1 MRTLILKTQVMNI
14 HIIGSGGGG
23 IVSDWLYANEFVL
36 GVRNCDGKNNF
47 AAGLGALGA
56 LTLVVASLSMRSSEY
71 TTYAP
76 AIIAPATIAPMK
88 ATIAP
93 R

>member
-1 MRTLILKTQVMNI
+1 MKI
-14 HIIGSGGGG
+14 HSRVNGRYLS
-23 IVSDWLYANEFVL
+23 FVRGRPITSRKL
-36 GVRNCDGKNNF
+36 TRGRRAKGRYHRSTAG
-47 AAGLGALGA
+47 AAGPGPGQ
-56 LTLVVASLSMRSSEY
+56 TVTGISLKEC

>member
-1 MRTLILKTQVMNI
+1 MIIRHVTCRPYRPIHSKRSI
-14 HIIGSGGGG
+14 HIPVIRG
-23 IVSDWLYANEFVL
+23 IVFYFIIE
-36 GVRNCDGKNNF
+36 C
-47 AAGLGALGA
+47 
-56 LTLVVASLSMRSSEY
+56 

>member
-1 MRTLILKTQVMNI
+1 MKERFHDSARRVEIPVVGGNSHILSRC
-14 HIIGSGGGG
+14 II
-23 IVSDWLYANEFVL
+23 E
-36 GVRNCDGKNNF
+36 C
-47 AAGLGALGA
+47 
-56 LTLVVASLSMRSSEY
+56 